1 MLDLRKVVALL
12 LGHLAHDVGHVLL
25 GGHDDRFLSP
35 SLFHWKSQSGTPE
48 GSATGLRYQTLGL
61 GGNRA
66 ILFVR
71 ETQDQPY
78 LFLGELKYLRHEGS
92 RPMGI
97 DFELKMPMP
106 AKDFQAWASI
116 VAA

>member
-1 MLDLRKVVALL
+1 MDKDEKRFSPTTRYE
-12 LGHLAHDVGHVLL
+12 
-25 GGHDDRFLSP
+25 DRFLSP

-48 GSATGLRYQTLGL
+48 DSATGLRYQTIGKVA
-61 GGNRA
+61 NRA

-71 ETQDQPY
+71 ENQEHPF
-78 LFLGELKYLRHEGS
+78 LFLGDLIYLRHEGS

-97 DFELKMPMP
+97 DFELKVPMP